1 MRTAAFDF
9 LARFLVGLTEMVC
22 DAVGRLAGE
31 PEAEREA
38 LGIWDHLGV

>member
-1 MRTAAFDF
+1 VATAAGDI
-9 LARFLVGLTEMVC
+9 LTRLLVGLTELIC
-22 DAVGRLAGE
+22 GAVARFAGE

>member
-1 MRTAAFDF
+1 MATAAAD
-9 LARFLVGLTEMVC
+9 LLTRFLVGLTELVC
-22 DAVGRLAGE
+22 DLLGRLTGE